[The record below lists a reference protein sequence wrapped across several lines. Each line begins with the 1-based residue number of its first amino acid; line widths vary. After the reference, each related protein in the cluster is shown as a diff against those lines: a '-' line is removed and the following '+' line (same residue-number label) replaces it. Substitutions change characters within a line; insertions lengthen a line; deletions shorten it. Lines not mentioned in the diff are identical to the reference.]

1 MKKFLLTAASF
12 ATVLGASAATPRVP
26 TFNEIDLT
34 QYISNNHAHGNVFTA
49 DLDGNDIPEMIV
61 KGRDLG
67 NGWNTEIKYLTS
79 DGFNFTGATSVDYW
93 ADFGT
98 SWERIIIPIDYN
110 ADGKIDLLAAAS
122 WGSRLLT
129 NKGDGTFEQVS
140 NDIFSL
146 PGEIELDNNTELW
159 YTGIVQIAD
168 FNNDGYPDILT
179 TKGRPNEDQG
189 QPAIYLNNG
198 GNGSFSE
205 VAESGIQAQRAGTMA
220 IGDINNDGMM
230 DVVVS
235 GWNDTFGN
243 TCTRAYLG
251 KGDGSFSIAKNEKFD
266 ISNRGTQKGHIILAD
281 FNNDSM
287 LDLFVTGES
296 STASWAKT
304 SDVYYGNG
312 DGTFSD
318 HPVSLGTGI
327 KCSGIDWSDLNGDG
341 FVDMVFAGE
350 SDNNSYTQIAVNQ
363 GDNTFAVSD
372 LPIRHRA
379 GAVVCLSD
387 INSDNKADLMVMG
400 YNDEGSK
407 HFQVLTNGLSNR
419 FANTAPTAPT
429 NVTANSENGK
439 VTFTWNDGSDKET
452 PAEGLRYNIY
462 IKTKDGKIM
471 TNVPANPATG
481 YVKQSDI
488 SASLTTKKY
497 TVNIPADVIE
507 EWGIQTIDGAKK
519 GSAFQIRKEMGGVDE
534 ITTSNTLKIFLT
546 NSNLHLTETAF
557 VDVYSIDG
565 KKVLSHLMAEGENSL
580 NLPSGMYI
588 VKAKSE
594 RETIVNKISIR

>member
-1 MKKFLLTAASF
+1 MKKLLLTAASF

-49 DLDGNDIPEMIV
+49 DIDGDDIPEMIV

-67 NGWNTEIKYLTS
+67 NSWATEIKYLSS
-79 DGFNFTGATSVDYW
+79 DGYNFTKATSVDYW

-110 ADGKIDLLAAAS
+110 ADDKIDLLAAAS

-179 TKGRPNEDQG
+179 TKGKPNEDQG

-198 GNGSFSE
+198 GSGSFSE
-205 VAESGIQAQRAGTMA
+205 VAESGIQAHRAGTMA
-220 IGDINNDGMM
+220 IGDINNDGII
-230 DVVVS
+230 DIVVS
-235 GWNDTFGN
+235 GWNDTYGN

-251 KGDGSFSIAKNEKFD
+251 SGNGTFTLAKNDNLD
-266 ISNRGTQKGHIILAD
+266 IVNRGTQKGHIMLAD
-281 FNNDSM
+281 FNNDSK
-287 LDLFVTGES
+287 LDLFITGES
-296 STASWAKT
+296 CPASWAKI
-304 SDVYYGNG
+304 SDLYYGNG
-312 DGTFSD
+312 DGSFTD
-318 HPVSLGTGI
+318 KPIALGSGV
-327 KCSGIDWSDLNGDG
+327 KCSGIDWADLNGDG
-341 FVDMVFAGE
+341 NNDIIFAGE

-407 HFQVLTNGLSNR
+407 HFQVLTNSLSNR
-419 FANTAPTAPT
+419 FANTAPTAPSDIKAT
-429 NVTANSENGK
+429 SKGGK
-439 VTFTWNDGSDKET
+439 TTFTWDNGSDKET
-452 PAEGLRYNIY
+452 PADGLRYNIY
-462 IKTKDGKIM
+462 IKTKDGKIF
-471 TNVPANPATG
+471 TNVPSNPTTG
-481 YVKQSDI
+481 YIKQSDI
-488 SASLTTKKY
+488 SASLTAKTY
-497 TVNIPADVIE
+497 SVNIPAESIE
-507 EWGIQTIDGAKK
+507 EWGVQTIDGAKK
-519 GSAFQIRKEMGGVDE
+519 GSSFKISNEMGGVGD
-534 ITTSNTLKIFLT
+534 ITTDNTLKIFFT

-565 KKVLSHLMAEGENSL
+565 KKVLSQLMKEGENSL
-580 NLPSGMYI
+580 NLPSGIYVI
-588 VKAKSE
+588 KAKSE
-594 RETIVNKISIR
+594 RETIVKKISIR